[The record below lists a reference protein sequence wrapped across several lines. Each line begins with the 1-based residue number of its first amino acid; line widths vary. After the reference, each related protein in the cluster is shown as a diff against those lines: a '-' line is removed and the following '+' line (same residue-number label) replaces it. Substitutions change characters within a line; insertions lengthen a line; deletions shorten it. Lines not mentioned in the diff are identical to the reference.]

1 MQYTWLLVIIYGG
14 KARYYG
20 ERGRGYA
27 NHWSKLW
34 RFYFIVLGLNEIPW
48 YLVWKKWYK
57 AIKSI
62 KMYVKIRLFIYNFK
76 SPNLNGTINLEWP
89 PSLQN
94 HASHSCLRASAIL
107 SPCPAF
113 WSPFAVFFF
122 IYFSWLNQ
130 PKLKIYL
137 FIVLLNFETR
147 WKVSKQ
153 FSKEDRG

>member
-20 ERGRGYA
+20 GWGGGA

-62 KMYVKIRLFIYNFK
+62 KMYVKIRLFMYNFK
-76 SPNLNGTINLEWP
+76 SPNLNGTINLELP
-89 PSLQN
+89 PSSTKPCLPLLSQSLCHSVSVSRILISVCCIFFLFTFHGLTNQN
-94 HASHSCLRASAIL
+94 
-107 SPCPAF
+107 
-113 WSPFAVFFF
+113 
-122 IYFSWLNQ
+122 
-130 PKLKIYL
+130 
-137 FIVLLNFETR
+137 
-147 WKVSKQ
+147 SKYI
-153 FSKEDRG
+153 SL